1 MYAVEFQA
9 FIKNGVVH
17 IPKRYE
23 NLQQNRRATFIV
35 MYEDVDVEENSI
47 DDELDELFSNSS
59 NEIEVT
65 MKLATDTSEMIDD
78 GIL

>member
-9 FIKNGVVH
+9 SIENGVVH

-35 MYEDVDVEENSI
+35 MYEDVEVKENSI
-47 DDELDELFSNSS
+47 DDELDKLFSSSS